1 MKAMHIFRNVS
12 SIGEAGHIKSC
23 SADSSFISK
32 GVLGC
37 KSIHRAFTSL
47 LLTVQHNRL
56 KQNLVKISSRHQR
69 NLRFVGTSVQI
80 HLVSLTAIVDVF
92 ALQFYVYVMLLQ
104 NLPVQLHCVFPL
116 FIQHSFCIHFFIPH
130 FARVR
135 QSKQNLRGSLCSFKH
150 ECIFAALIV
159 QRTNAAS
166 FEFVLCYVSP

>member
-69 NLRFVGTSVQI
+69 NLRFVRTSVQI

-104 NLPVQLHCVFPL
+104 NLPVQLHCVLPTFYST
-116 FIQHSFCIHFFIPH
+116 FILHSFFYSAFCPCKTVKVEPQR
-130 FARVR
+130 FAL
-135 QSKQNLRGSLCSFKH
+135 QL
-150 ECIFAALIV
+150 
-159 QRTNAAS
+159 
-166 FEFVLCYVSP
+166 